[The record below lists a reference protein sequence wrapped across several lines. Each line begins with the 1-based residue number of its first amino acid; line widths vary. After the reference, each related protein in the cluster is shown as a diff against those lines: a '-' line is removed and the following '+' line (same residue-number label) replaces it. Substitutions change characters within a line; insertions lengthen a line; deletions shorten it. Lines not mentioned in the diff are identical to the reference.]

1 MSEING
7 SKSLM
12 GNIMNI
18 NLIPFL
24 SLPIELQIETRHWRN
39 SDNVTRF
46 FKIKEISYATHLA
59 WLDSLKEVPPKN
71 IAWVISYDSIFIGA
85 TYFHSIDYIRK
96 SCDWG
101 IYIYKDDFQNRGI
114 GKIVLTKSIEQAKNM
129 KFKTIFLD
137 VMDTNIRAITLY
149 KKFGFFLCST
159 GSDSFSRYQKNL

>member
-1 MSEING
+1 
-7 SKSLM
+7 M

-159 GSDSFSRYQKNL
+159 DNDSFSRYQKNL